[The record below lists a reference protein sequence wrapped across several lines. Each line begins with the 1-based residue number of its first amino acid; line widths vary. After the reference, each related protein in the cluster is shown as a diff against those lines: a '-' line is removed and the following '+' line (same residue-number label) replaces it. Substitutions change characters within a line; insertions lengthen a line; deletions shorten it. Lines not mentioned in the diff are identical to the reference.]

1 MFEIYSLLLT
11 PTSYR
16 QSRLIYKQKTLRCP
30 FLTILKINQTH
41 NGKCCLL
48 LTEKRQPQE
57 QLVNFFHFLP
67 IQAHFLEEQVSHVFC
82 KVEYGVVLHSTLK
95 TPAELMATFFPYKD
109 FLPML

>member
-1 MFEIYSLLLT
+1 MLSLT
-11 PTSYR
+11 DR
-16 QSRLIYKQKTLRCP
+16 
-30 FLTILKINQTH
+30 
-41 NGKCCLL
+41 
-48 LTEKRQPQE
+48 EKATTRM
-57 QLVNFFHFLP
+57 VNFFHFLP